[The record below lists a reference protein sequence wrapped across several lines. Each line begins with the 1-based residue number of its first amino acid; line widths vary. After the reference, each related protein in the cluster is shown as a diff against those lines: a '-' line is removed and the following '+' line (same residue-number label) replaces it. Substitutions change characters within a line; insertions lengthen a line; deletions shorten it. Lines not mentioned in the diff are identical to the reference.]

1 MLATWVTGECAGGA
15 GACYAPLL
23 CRSPR
28 LLLSRVSPSCMGK
41 TMVRYFLIVVAALVA
56 VYAVILL
63 IGLIAAYEWLP

>member
-1 MLATWVTGECAGGA
+1 
-15 GACYAPLL
+15 
-23 CRSPR
+23 
-28 LLLSRVSPSCMGK
+28 MGK